1 MNFIIKPTSFL
12 CNMACKYCFY
22 LEKADFMSKKTI
34 LRLLCKL
41 KIFTNSWKNEFLIA
55 KIKI

>member
-22 LEKADFMSKKTI
+22 LEKADFMSKKNDITP
-34 LRLLCKL
+34 
-41 KIFTNSWKNEFLIA
+41 FMQTKNLYQFMENEISYCQR
-55 KIKI
+55 

>member
-22 LEKADFMSKKTI
+22 LEKADFMSKKK
-34 LRLLCKL
+34 RYYA
-41 KIFTNSWKNEFLIA
+41 FYAN
-55 KIKI
+55 